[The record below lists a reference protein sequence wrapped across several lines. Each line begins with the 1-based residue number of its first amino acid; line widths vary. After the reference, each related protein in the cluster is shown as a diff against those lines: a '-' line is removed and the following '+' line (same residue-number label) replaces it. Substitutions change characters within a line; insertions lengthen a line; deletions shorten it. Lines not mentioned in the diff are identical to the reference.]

1 MHPACGQNR
10 SSRVHLFCSGFRGCS
25 RRHEPWC
32 RKQGSPKTKA
42 PPALL
47 PREWKRKTP
56 LTEEFSSVKDEK
68 NLAFY
73 PRCHP
78 DFMGMTPCT
87 WRDANTSPA
96 TDVCPTLQN
105 TVRRKFSA
113 VPCTLSGPFRENI
126 TQSHTF
132 LDELFPVCFSAAQ
145 ALCTGMVRRYLRFNG
160 LVY

>member
-1 MHPACGQNR
+1 M
-10 SSRVHLFCSGFRGCS
+10 
-25 RRHEPWC
+25 
-32 RKQGSPKTKA
+32 
-42 PPALL
+42 
-47 PREWKRKTP
+47 
-56 LTEEFSSVKDEK
+56 
-68 NLAFY
+68 AFY

-105 TVRRKFSA
+105 TVRRVQSAA
-113 VPCTLSGPFRENI
+113 VPCTLSGPFQEKA
-126 TQSHTF
+126 TQGRLF

>member
-1 MHPACGQNR
+1 M
-10 SSRVHLFCSGFRGCS
+10 
-25 RRHEPWC
+25 
-32 RKQGSPKTKA
+32 
-42 PPALL
+42 
-47 PREWKRKTP
+47 
-56 LTEEFSSVKDEK
+56 
-68 NLAFY
+68 AFY

-105 TVRRKFSA
+105 TVRQKHRSSLH
-113 VPCTLSGPFRENI
+113 PQRSISGKA
-126 TQSHTF
+126 TQNHTF

>member
-1 MHPACGQNR
+1 M
-10 SSRVHLFCSGFRGCS
+10 
-25 RRHEPWC
+25 
-32 RKQGSPKTKA
+32 
-42 PPALL
+42 
-47 PREWKRKTP
+47 
-56 LTEEFSSVKDEK
+56 
-68 NLAFY
+68 AFY

-132 LDELFPVCFSAAQ
+132 LDELFPVCFSAVQ